1 MYATLLT
8 SNLVSIMLAV
18 WLTAELKGSGLSS
31 LSPVAKWYLRSVRF
45 SEREMFYFVCKT
57 RQKYTILMV

>member
-31 LSPVAKWYLRSVRF
+31 LSPVAKWYLSGSSVSRTMLF
-45 SEREMFYFVCKT
+45 SASVIRN
-57 RQKYTILMV
+57 

>member
-18 WLTAELKGSGLSS
+18 WLTAELTGSSLSS
-31 LSPVAKWYLRSVRF
+31 LSPVAKWYLTSVRF
-45 SEREMFYFVCKT
+45 SEREMF
-57 RQKYTILMV
+57 